1 MTESKE
7 KRLIAVADII
17 SKHELAGISGPI
29 LIPDPKRLVHLQ
41 LRRFAGCNV
50 CNLHLRSFVTR
61 KDEIARAGILEVV
74 VFHSTVE
81 EIRKYESDFPLN
93 LVADPAKHLYREFGV
108 ESSVWSVLNPHIL
121 AKLPAFS
128 LNAMR
133 WVFRHRRF
141 GQMNPTGGM
150 LGFPADFLIASN
162 GRVIAV
168 KYGKNADDQW
178 SVDELLIQAA
188 RANDNRQASPFL

>member
-7 KRLIAVADII
+7 RHLITVGDII
-17 SKHELAGISGPI
+17 STHKLAGISDPI
-29 LIPDPKRLVHLQ
+29 LISDPKRLVHLQ
-41 LRRFAGCNV
+41 LRRFAGCNI

-93 LVADPAKHLYREFGV
+93 MVADPTKHLYREFGV
-108 ESSVWSVLNPHIL
+108 EASVWSVLNLNIL

-133 WVFRHRRF
+133 WVFRHRRL

-150 LGFPADFLIASN
+150 FGFPADFLIAGN

-178 SVDELLIQAA
+178 SVDELLTQAA
-188 RANDNRQASPFL
+188 RA

>member
-7 KRLIAVADII
+7 KHLITVGDII
-17 SKHELAGISGPI
+17 SKHKLAGISDPI

-41 LRRFAGCNV
+41 LRRFAGCNI

-81 EIRKYESDFPLN
+81 EICKYESDFPLN
-93 LVADPAKHLYREFGV
+93 MVADPTKHLYREFGV
-108 ESSVWSVLNPHIL
+108 ESSVWSVLNLHIL

-128 LNAMR
+128 LNAMH
-133 WVFRHRRF
+133 WVFRHRRL

-150 LGFPADFLIASN
+150 LGFPADFLIAGN
-162 GRVIAV
+162 GCVIAV

-178 SVDELLIQAA
+178 SVDELLTQAA
-188 RANDNRQASPFL
+188 RA

>member
-1 MTESKE
+1 MIT
-7 KRLIAVADII
+7 VGDII
-17 SKHELAGISGPI
+17 SKHKLAGIFDPV

-41 LRRFAGCNV
+41 LRRFAGCNI

-81 EIRKYESDFPLN
+81 EIRQYESDFLLN

-108 ESSVWSVLNPHIL
+108 ESSVWSVLNFHIL

-128 LNAMR
+128 LNAMH
-133 WVFRHRRF
+133 WVFRHRRL

-150 LGFPADFLIASN
+150 LGFPADFLVASN
-162 GRVIAV
+162 GLVIAV

-178 SVDELLIQAA
+178 SVDELLSQATKA
-188 RANDNRQASPFL
+188 

>member
-7 KRLIAVADII
+7 KHLITVGDII
-17 SKHELAGISGPI
+17 SKRKLAGISDPI

-41 LRRFAGCNV
+41 LRRFAGCNI

-93 LVADPAKHLYREFGV
+93 MVADPTKHLYREFGV
-108 ESSVWSVLNPHIL
+108 ESSVWSVLNLHIL

-133 WVFRHRRF
+133 WVFRHRRL

-150 LGFPADFLIASN
+150 LGFPADFLIAGN
-162 GRVIAV
+162 GRVIAA
-168 KYGKNADDQW
+168 KYGNNADDQW
-178 SVDELLIQAA
+178 SVDELLTQAT
-188 RANDNRQASPFL
+188 RA

>member
-1 MTESKE
+1 MTASKE
-7 KRLIAVADII
+7 TRLIAVGDII
-17 SKHELAGISGPI
+17 SKHELAGISEPI
-29 LIPDPKRLVHLQ
+29 LIPDAERLVHLQ
-41 LRRFAGCNV
+41 LRRFAGCNI

-61 KDEIARAGILEVV
+61 RDEIASAGILEIV
-74 VFHSTVE
+74 VFHSTAE

-93 LVADPAKHLYREFGV
+93 MVADPAKHLYREFGV
-108 ESSVWSVLNPHIL
+108 GCSVWSVLNLHIL

-128 LNAMR
+128 LNAMH
-133 WVFRHRRF
+133 WVFRHCRL

-150 LGFPADFLIASN
+150 LSFPADFLISSN

-188 RANDNRQASPFL
+188 GP

>member
-7 KRLIAVADII
+7 KHLLAVGDII
-17 SKHELAGISGPI
+17 AERKLAGIPDPI
-29 LIPDPKRLVHLQ
+29 LIPDPQRLVHLQ

-50 CNLHLRSFVTR
+50 CSLHLRSFVTR

-93 LVADPAKHLYREFGV
+93 MVADPTKQLYREFGV
-108 ESSVWSVLNPHIL
+108 GSSIWAVLNVHIL

-133 WVFRHRRF
+133 WVFRHHRF
-141 GQMNPTGGM
+141 GQMTPTGGM
-150 LGFPADFLIASN
+150 LGFPADVLIDSR

-168 KYGKNADDQW
+168 KYGKTADDQW
-178 SVDELLIQAA
+178 SVDELLTQAA
-188 RANDNRQASPFL
+188 RACVKSD